1 MPTISPLCERP
12 VNVEVTPMAKISSVN
27 LTIIPLPAVP
37 GQAQV
42 RVVYT
47 LSHSGD
53 DEEAERGYH
62 EVAQLLSKG
71 SPVPNGTMFESDI
84 RFTPDEGEIPRSRE
98 QNMAIT
104 DLRANVLPAQD
115 ASIVARVTLTPLLPS
130 RDSNAV
136 QVPAA
141 GAHQ

>member
-1 MPTISPLCERP
+1 
-12 VNVEVTPMAKISSVN
+12 MAKISSVN
-27 LTIIPLPAVP
+27 LTIIPLSA
-37 GQAQV
+37 GLAQV
-42 RVVYT
+42 RMVYT
-47 LSHSGD
+47 LSDSGD
-53 DEEAERGYH
+53 DVAVERGYH

-71 SPVPNGTMFESDI
+71 KPVPNGTMSESDI
-84 RFTPDEGEIPRSRE
+84 RFTANDLIPPRSWD

-115 ASIVARVTLTPLLPS
+115 ATIEARVTLTPLLQS

-136 QVPAA
+136 QLPAA

>member
-1 MPTISPLCERP
+1 
-12 VNVEVTPMAKISSVN
+12 MAKISSVD

-42 RVVYT
+42 RALYT
-47 LSHSGD
+47 LSPSGD
-53 DEEAERGYH
+53 DVAAERGYH

-71 SPVPNGTMFESDI
+71 RPVPNGTMSESDI
-84 RFTPDEGEIPRSRE
+84 RFTANEGDIPRSLE
-98 QNMAIT
+98 QNKAIT

-141 GAHQ
+141 GAHL

>member
-1 MPTISPLCERP
+1 
-12 VNVEVTPMAKISSVN
+12 MAKISSVN
-27 LTIIPLPAVP
+27 LTIIPLSATA
-37 GQAQV
+37 GLAQV

-47 LSHSGD
+47 LSDSGD
-53 DEEAERGYH
+53 DVAAERGYH
-62 EVAQLLSKG
+62 ELAQLLSRGK
-71 SPVPNGTMFESDI
+71 PVPNGTMSESDV
-84 RFTPDEGEIPRSRE
+84 RFTANELIPPRSWER
-98 QNMAIT
+98 NMAIT